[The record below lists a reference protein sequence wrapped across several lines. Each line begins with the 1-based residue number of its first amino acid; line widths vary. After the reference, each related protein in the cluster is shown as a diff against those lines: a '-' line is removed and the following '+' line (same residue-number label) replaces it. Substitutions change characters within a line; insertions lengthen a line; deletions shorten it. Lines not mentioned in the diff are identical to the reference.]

1 VDASKQIDQYV
12 AGLGDWRGQQLAQ
25 LREWIRAADPELE
38 ETWKWGTPVFTRGN
52 NVLALGAFKDHV
64 KVNFFEGAAL
74 SDPKRLFNAGL
85 DAKRSRG
92 IDLHEGESL
101 DRAAFTALVR
111 AAVAAVATGTKTEKS
126 PKTKGK

>member
-1 VDASKQIDQYV
+1 MDASKQIDQYV
-12 AGLGDWRGQQLAQ
+12 AGLGDWRGRQLAQ

-74 SDPKRLFNAGL
+74 PDPKKLFNAGL
-85 DAKRSRG
+85 DAQRSRG